1 MTLQIPV
8 GLYRRLQSLAAREQC
23 TPEAMLEQWVNAGA
37 QGAVIVTNPAL
48 RGGRPIIAGT
58 GITVRTIA
66 GLYKLGLS
74 AEEIAGELPL
84 TLAQIYAALAY
95 YHLHMEEI
103 EADIQADA
111 ESALMHN
118 AGV

>member
-1 MTLQIPV
+1 
-8 GLYRRLQSLAAREQC
+8 
-23 TPEAMLEQWVNAGA
+23 MLEQWVSAGA
-37 QGAVIVTNPAL
+37 QGATIMINPAL

-58 GITVRTIA
+58 GTTVRTIA

-95 YHLHMEEI
+95 YHLHTEEI

-111 ESALMHN
+111 ESVLMQDLSI
-118 AGV
+118 